1 MYTLSVASAVQGYQ
15 CCFEGSGIASA
26 SGDGKIDIFA
36 PQVST
41 QACANFL
48 SGSQEFYKKWR

>member
-1 MYTLSVASAVQGYQ
+1 MHTLSVASVIRVYHEYVGLKDLVN
-15 CCFEGSGIASA
+15 FASA

-41 QACANFL
+41 HARAKFL
-48 SGSQEFYKKWR
+48 SGS